1 MNIQDIGLDLEISRR
16 KLLASAGLVG
26 RGAMAASLFA
36 KGRPGR
42 AVVARA
48 GIADC
53 RAAPAIW

>member
-42 AVVARA
+42 AVARA